1 MKSRVMSDYLV
12 CRRALGLCYQ
22 ILVLSLMLAPAASAK
37 EERPRV
43 EDNGTIHVPAFVLS
57 ESSFLSDET
66 RTVFRHAR
74 EARNK
79 SASQEQNPCPPM
91 EGADRAAMPA
101 IRKCEADAF
110 YKTSLYRSMRERY
123 AVEMTPQDIGGVYA
137 EVFTPKE
144 GIAQKNEK
152 RVLINVHGGGY
163 QGGSRTLGVHTHCI
177 RRQDQ
182 GGQH

>member
-1 MKSRVMSDYLV
+1 
-12 CRRALGLCYQ
+12 
-22 ILVLSLMLAPAASAK
+22 MLAPAASAK

-43 EDNGTIHVPAFVLS
+43 EDNGTIHVPAFVLP